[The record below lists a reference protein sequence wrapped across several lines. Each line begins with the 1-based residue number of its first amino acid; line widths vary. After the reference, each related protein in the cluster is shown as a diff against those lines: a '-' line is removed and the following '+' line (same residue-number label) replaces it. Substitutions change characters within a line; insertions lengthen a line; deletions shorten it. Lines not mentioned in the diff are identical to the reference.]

1 MFAAEMKKIWTFR
14 TIVVIV
20 IFSVLFFYS
29 FLYRW
34 IKPFRWEGD
43 DSLSVKLDIL
53 SDWID
58 QYGNTIDQAEFEEI
72 EDGYND
78 ILYQA
83 RSIIGENGCFKE
95 NGVEDYGDYLDYEQK
110 AINGYE
116 GYDYSVYSKMRS
128 LLKEN
133 TGYSSI
139 WFQEYVNVMQ
149 EYREYGEEKSSILP
163 FEVFVY
169 TGNYLMYLAIWC
181 LVCVFF
187 IAAPV
192 MVNDRESNIVA
203 AQYSSR
209 IGKKTYQMQYACTMF
224 SAFVVV
230 SSIAVIGMLAWG
242 TTGAFLF
249 AGSDISSFLNTEVFA
264 VSVTYGKY
272 VVLFIIM
279 VYLLALGVSGILFC
293 LSAHSPNMTSMLLK
307 AVPALAG
314 GILIVLLLQD
324 TFGESNL
331 IYCLTGKRYCEVIAA
346 AMVLVTG
353 VVLNLGSYKALR
365 KKDC

>member
-14 TIVVIV
+14 TVLVII
-20 IFSVLFFYS
+20 IFSVLFFFS
-29 FLYRW
+29 FLYQW
-34 IKPFRWEGD
+34 IKPFQWEGD
-43 DSLSVKLDIL
+43 SLNVRLEIL
-53 SDWID
+53 SDWITH
-58 QYGNTIDQAEFEEI
+58 YGNTIDQAEFEKI
-72 EDGYND
+72 EDSYNN

-83 RSIIGENGCFKE
+83 WSVIGENGYFEE

-116 GYDYSVYSKMRS
+116 GYNYSVYSKMRS
-128 LLKEN
+128 LLEEN
-133 TGYSSI
+133 TGYSCI
-139 WFQEYVNVMQ
+139 WFQEYENMMQ
-149 EYREYGEEKSSILP
+149 KYREYGEEKSSILP

-192 MVNDRESNIVA
+192 MVNDRENNIVA

-209 IGKKTYQMQYACTMF
+209 IGKKAYRMQYACTMF
-224 SAFVVV
+224 SAFIVV
-230 SSIAVIGMLAWG
+230 SFITVIGILAWG
-242 TTGAFLF
+242 TTGVFMF
-249 AGSDISSFLNTEVFA
+249 EGAGMSSFLNTEVFA

-272 VVLFIIM
+272 IVLFIIM
-279 VYLLALGVSGILFC
+279 VYLLALGVSGILFS

-307 AVPALAG
+307 AIPALAG
-314 GILIVLLLQD
+314 GILIVLLIQNA
-324 TFGESNL
+324 FAESNL
-331 IYCLTGKRYCEVIAA
+331 IYCLTGKKYCEVVAT
-346 AMVLVTG
+346 V
-353 VVLNLGSYKALR
+353 VVLIVGILLNFDSYKALY

>member
-14 TIVVIV
+14 TVLVIVV
-20 IFSVLFFYS
+20 FSVLFFFS
-29 FLYRW
+29 FLFQW

-43 DSLSVKLDIL
+43 SLGVRLDIL
-53 SDWID
+53 SDWTA
-58 QYGNTIDQAEFEEI
+58 QYGNTIEQTEFEEI
-72 EDGYND
+72 EDGYKA
-78 ILYQA
+78 ILNQA
-83 RSIIGENGCFKE
+83 WSAIGENSYFKE
-95 NGVEDYGDYLDYEQK
+95 NGVEDYGDYLDYEQN

-116 GYDYSVYSKMRS
+116 EYDYSVYSKMRS
-128 LLKEN
+128 LLEEN
-133 TGYSSI
+133 TGYSRI
-139 WFQEYVNVMQ
+139 WFQEYENVMQ
-149 EYREYGEEKSSILP
+149 KYREYGEEKSSILP

-192 MVNDRESNIVA
+192 MVNDRENNIVA

-209 IGKKTYQMQYACTMF
+209 IGKKAYRVQYVCTMF
-224 SAFVVV
+224 SAFIVV
-230 SSIAVIGMLAWG
+230 SFITVTGMLAWG

-249 AGSDISSFLNTEVFA
+249 AGSDMSSFLNTEVFA

-272 VVLFIIM
+272 IMLFIIM
-279 VYLLALGVSGILFC
+279 VYLLALGVSSILFC

-307 AVPALAG
+307 AIPALAG
-314 GILIVLLLQD
+314 GILIVLLMQNALC
-324 TFGESNL
+324 ESNL
-331 IYCLTGKRYCEVIAA
+331 IYRLTGRKYCEVAVAA
-346 AMVLVTG
+346 VILIVG
-353 VVLNLGSYKALR
+353 ILLNLSSYKALY